1 MQEIYTMKHTYQYHR
16 GAVFYVDFGEPDGT
30 SKQAGL
36 RPCVLISS
44 ETNNRFSPVVNVL
57 TFSSSQRK
65 QSKLLPV
72 HIRFTAE
79 ETGMPRDCICLCEQP
94 MTVSKTELQR
104 YVTTLSAEQM
114 ERISEGIRCQL
125 SL

>member
-1 MQEIYTMKHTYQYHR
+1 MKEIFTMKHINQYHR
-16 GAVFYVDFGEPDGT
+16 GAVFYVDFGLPNCS
-30 SKQAGL
+30 SKQAGV

-44 ETNNRFSPVVNVL
+44 EINNRHSPVVNVL
-57 TFSSSQRK
+57 AFTSSPRK
-65 QSKLLPV
+65 QAKLLPV

-79 ETGMPRDCICLCEQP
+79 ETGMPRDCICMCEQP

-114 ERISEGIRCQL
+114 ERISEGIRLQL